1 MYFYVP
7 AVDVLLGFK
16 NLFCHEDYKDD
27 VNNNIDGKDKKYG
40 WYKEMCWNGANHAK
54 IPAWKL
60 FEQLGEAVPQGPNS
74 IEKCLLEFWLEK
86 QLEIPH
92 LIMIHDLT
100 TNF

>member
-1 MYFYVP
+1 M
-7 AVDVLLGFK
+7 GFK

-86 QLEIPH
+86 QLEIS
-92 LIMIHDLT
+92 
-100 TNF
+100 F